1 MPSEKTRIN
10 IFAFHLHQVKGIY
23 KTISG
28 PDFSS
33 VAYILFELKFGFCHA
48 RDLWITTENFDLSPT
63 REYRFAFMC
72 PLSFK

>member
-1 MPSEKTRIN
+1 MTSEKTRIN
-10 IFAFHLHQVKGIY
+10 IFAFHLYQVKGIY

-33 VAYILFELKFGFCHA
+33 VACILFEMNLGFCHT
-48 RDLWITTENFDLSPT
+48 RDLWIATENSDLSPT
-63 REYRFAFMC
+63 RKYRFALC

>member
-1 MPSEKTRIN
+1 MTSEKTRIN

-23 KTISG
+23 KTNSG

-33 VAYILFELKFGFCHA
+33 VACILFEMKFGFCHA
-48 RDLWITTENFDLSPT
+48 RDLWIAIENYDLSPT
-63 REYRFAFMC
+63 YPFALC

>member
-1 MPSEKTRIN
+1 MTSEKTRIKN
-10 IFAFHLHQVKGIY
+10 FAVHLHQVKGIY

-33 VAYILFELKFGFCHA
+33 VAFFLFDMNFGFCHI
-48 RDLWITTENFDLSPT
+48 RNLWIATENSDLSRT
-63 REYRFAFMC
+63 RKYRFALC